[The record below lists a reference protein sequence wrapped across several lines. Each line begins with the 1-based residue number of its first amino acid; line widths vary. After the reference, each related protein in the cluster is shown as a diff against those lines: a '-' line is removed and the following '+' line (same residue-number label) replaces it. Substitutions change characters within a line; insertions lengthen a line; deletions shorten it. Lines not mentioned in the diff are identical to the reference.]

1 MILQHTRS
9 TLTDTRFPYTTLF
22 RSLQKHIADLK
33 PAAVS
38 AFFNGKPYVAAEIA
52 DLASHR
58 PLFRQPAVLLAYYLV
73 VRIPNQLRACWPFPA
88 DELQPIYDRSEAR
101 RVGEGCVS
109 TCRSRWSSCHYT
121 KINHYSKI
129 VPSTNSMNQHTHH
142 KI

>member
-1 MILQHTRS
+1 MEWLNDIYLQQVG
-9 TLTDTRFPYTTLF
+9 FPAEPGPDNDLL
-22 RSLQKHIADLK
+22 REALQKHIADLK

-88 DELQPIYDRSEAR
+88 DELQPIYDCLGIAMR
-101 RVGEGCVS
+101 
-109 TCRSRWSSCHYT
+109 
-121 KINHYSKI
+121 NL
-129 VPSTNSMNQHTHH
+129 
-142 KI
+142 

>member
-88 DELQPIYDRSEAR
+88 DELQPIRSEEHTSELQSLMRHSYA
-101 RVGEGCVS
+101 VFCLNKKQK
-109 TCRSRWSSCHYT
+109 YT
-121 KINHYSKI
+121 
-129 VPSTNSMNQHTHH
+129 T
-142 KI
+142 